1 MPVELSDY
9 DVMGITVILG
19 ICTALLVHKASS
31 SFRERF
37 DAKAR
42 VDSTATGRKESVAV
56 MTNPQAD
63 RRAAT
68 EEAEHDPTRTVLI
81 VDDDPLTRMQL
92 RKHLERLKLKVKE
105 VSDGPAAVQL
115 YKEGY
120 RFCMVVMDYEMPDMN
135 GLITTR
141 KIRSFD
147 NDVVIIGSTIHDPA
161 TKQNE
166 FLQAGANFVDI
177 KPISADRLS
186 EFVAEY
192 NIAPAVT
199 GK

>member
-1 MPVELSDY
+1 MSNELSEY
-9 DVMGITVILG
+9 DVLGITVILG
-19 ICTALLVHKASS
+19 LCTALLVHKASS

-37 DAKAR
+37 DARAR
-42 VDSTATGRKESVAV
+42 TDSGSSGGRGSPVGTPRTDV
-56 MTNPQAD
+56 
-63 RRAAT
+63 RAT
-68 EEAEHDPTRTVLI
+68 EEQEHDPTRTVLL

-92 RKHLERLKLKVKE
+92 RKHLERLKLKVME

-135 GLITTR
+135 GLLTTK

-177 KPISADRLS
+177 KPISAERLS